1 MNENELIE
9 VHQMREDEKIKS
21 ESLKWPQ
28 KYEDFIKDIIQKFK
42 LRKNAKIELQL
53 ITDDGDD
60 FEIRTQEQLNDFAD
74 TPIKQFNFL
83 TTGEPDEV
91 IDEDDNFNPKPIEEI
106 KIQEIDIDDLMKEV
120 FNFEEYKEKMNL
132 NTQKFTQDFQND
144 LEKNINEILNEN
156 QKNIENDI
164 NLKLSEY
171 LNNFQNENLKMKN
184 SVLNIN
190 EDLDTLKEITDGMCT
205 AIKDLNH
212 FVVNEKLI
220 ISAPEALKNNEENRN
235 SILKIKPE
243 DKLEQKKN
251 ELEISEVINPN
262 PIEGYYDDVEKK
274 ILKIDFAR
282 KYIEKIIDVKES
294 KFINI
299 NDIKIINSGERI
311 AKSLYFVIDKEKSSN
326 ELCFYGNLKETNKYD
341 ISLQNE
347 FGPKKDNP
355 CSLSL
360 SINNPQPDKEYK
372 MIIYVE
378 EKGKKVSDDLQIV
391 IKIKKAE
398 DPMQQK
404 KKQANEIFNEIK
416 NQFPNNEDL
425 INKEN
430 IINALIKNNLNKDE
444 IINDIKNK
452 IYEKEQLIIN
462 EKAEIIF
469 NELNFDNVNLDKKE
483 VLDKIKESKLNKE
496 EVQNWI
502 NEKKPKPEPN
512 SEPEQNNDLVDT
524 IYNELE
530 EEYGIS
536 GFLEEELAKQKIKDF
551 GCDKPKIIQWIEN
564 SLINGDQ

>member
-74 TPIKQFNFL
+74 TSIKQFNFL

-251 ELEISEVINPN
+251 EMEISEVINPN

-274 ILKIDFAR
+274 
-282 KYIEKIIDVKES
+282 
-294 KFINI
+294 N
-299 NDIKIINSGERI
+299 
-311 AKSLYFVIDKEKSSN
+311 
-326 ELCFYGNLKETNKYD
+326 
-341 ISLQNE
+341 
-347 FGPKKDNP
+347 
-355 CSLSL
+355 
-360 SINNPQPDKEYK
+360 
-372 MIIYVE
+372 
-378 EKGKKVSDDLQIV
+378 
-391 IKIKKAE
+391 
-398 DPMQQK
+398 
-404 KKQANEIFNEIK
+404 IK
-416 NQFPNNEDL
+416 NRFRWKL
-425 INKEN
+425 YR
-430 IINALIKNNLNKDE
+430 KNNR
-444 IINDIKNK
+444 
-452 IYEKEQLIIN
+452 
-462 EKAEIIF
+462 
-469 NELNFDNVNLDKKE
+469 
-483 VLDKIKESKLNKE
+483 
-496 EVQNWI
+496 
-502 NEKKPKPEPN
+502 
-512 SEPEQNNDLVDT
+512 
-524 IYNELE
+524 
-530 EEYGIS
+530 
-536 GFLEEELAKQKIKDF
+536 
-551 GCDKPKIIQWIEN
+551 C
-564 SLINGDQ
+564 

>member
-9 VHQMREDEKIKS
+9 VHQMREDEEIKS

-251 ELEISEVINPN
+251 EMEISEVINPN

-404 KKQANEIFNEIK
+404 KKT
-416 NQFPNNEDL
+416 
-425 INKEN
+425 
-430 IINALIKNNLNKDE
+430 
-444 IINDIKNK
+444 
-452 IYEKEQLIIN
+452 
-462 EKAEIIF
+462 
-469 NELNFDNVNLDKKE
+469 
-483 VLDKIKESKLNKE
+483 SK
-496 EVQNWI
+496 
-502 NEKKPKPEPN
+502 
-512 SEPEQNNDLVDT
+512 
-524 IYNELE
+524 
-530 EEYGIS
+530 
-536 GFLEEELAKQKIKDF
+536 
-551 GCDKPKIIQWIEN
+551 
-564 SLINGDQ
+564 